1 MSLSQHFSKTPVEA
15 RQKFLAAC
23 AAAHIDSTPFQ
34 CPATIPAGAGKPG
47 GGNEDGGSDQSW
59 WIDVARLGS
68 PDATRVAVLCCG
80 LNGAEGYCGSGV
92 LISWLAE
99 NRQQELPRDVAVV
112 LVHGVN
118 PGPLIATG
126 PSAGATPATAPR
138 DTLPIGVAAPARGW
152 TDKVLAAAERRFMEY
167 TKKNSEPTDA
177 ANNSK
182 PANIWVEKI
191 FESIGDIV
199 TKKATHAALVEFHT
213 DFSESSEVSIYSCHK
228 AGSVHDGRIAAWFGP
243 DSGTQSDGPAVAD
256 ALLLNLERDLGGAD
270 LTAMVVEFGV
280 YSTRSILAIDP
291 PKNTTDRRE
300 RYQRLFYPESAAWR
314 ENAAKEARSIIRRV
328 AQGLEAL

>member
-1 MSLSQHFSKTPVEA
+1 MSQHFSKTPTEA

-23 AAAHIDSTPFQ
+23 AAAHIGSTPFQ

-47 GGNEDGGSDQSW
+47 AGDEGSGQSW

-126 PSAGATPATAPR
+126 PTIGPAAAPQEVASIGAAP
-138 DTLPIGVAAPARGW
+138 PARGW

-167 TKKNSEPTDA
+167 AKKNSSPTDA
-177 ANNSK
+177 ANNPRS
-182 PANIWVEKI
+182 ANIWIEKI

-213 DFSESSEVSIYSCHK
+213 DFSEASEVSIYSCHK
-228 AGSVHDGRIAAWFGP
+228 AGSIHDGRIAEWFGSV
-243 DSGTQSDGPAVAD
+243 SGTQSDGPAVAD